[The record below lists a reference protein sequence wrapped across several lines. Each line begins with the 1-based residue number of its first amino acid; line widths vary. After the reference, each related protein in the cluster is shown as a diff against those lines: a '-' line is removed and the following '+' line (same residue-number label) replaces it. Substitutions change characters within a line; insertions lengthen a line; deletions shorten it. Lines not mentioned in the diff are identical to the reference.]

1 MMTYAQAYTKQ
12 ASLRGDVAGD
22 LAYTGLL
29 SGSAVLPF
37 YYVAS

>member
-1 MMTYAQAYTKQ
+1 MTYAQAYTKQ

-29 SGSAVLPF
+29 SGTPALP
-37 YYVAS
+37 YYYLAS